1 MPTYRAGRWSVV
13 HGLRIMLLA
22 ALVGPVGTTA
32 APAQVASLSEL
43 ISSVVGVKTSIN
55 PDGRTAATLG
65 RAREGSGIVL
75 DDAGLV
81 LTIGYLMVEAETAE
95 IRTSAG
101 RTVPASVIGYDAET
115 GFGLLRAIVP
125 LEVRPMPVGRSA
137 ELKEGDAVLIASF
150 GGAGMIT
157 PAQVVSKRPF
167 AGNWEYLL
175 EEAIFTSPLHPEWS
189 GAALINRAGKLVAVG
204 SLVVGDAR
212 GAGNR
217 SPGNMFVPV
226 DLLPPILGDLIASG
240 RTSGPGRPWLG
251 VSINGTS
258 GGLIVERITPESPAK
273 AADLQPGDVI
283 VGVNGEKPKDLADF
297 YRKVW
302 VQGGA
307 GSVIPLNLLRNNEV
321 RRVEVR
327 SMNRLDHLKLKSSL

>member
-1 MPTYRAGRWSVV
+1 
-13 HGLRIMLLA
+13 
-22 ALVGPVGTTA
+22 
-32 APAQVASLSEL
+32 
-43 ISSVVGVKTSIN
+43 
-55 PDGRTAATLG
+55 
-65 RAREGSGIVL
+65 REGSGIVL

-175 EEAIFTSPLHPEWS
+175 EEAIFTSPLHVDFRSELTR
-189 GAALINRAGKLVAVG
+189 GFHREETHLEVMVRG
-204 SLVVGDAR
+204 SC
-212 GAGNR
+212 
-217 SPGNMFVPV
+217 
-226 DLLPPILGDLIASG
+226 LGQD
-240 RTSGPGRPWLG
+240 R
-251 VSINGTS
+251 
-258 GGLIVERITPESPAK
+258 GGL
-273 AADLQPGDVI
+273 
-283 VGVNGEKPKDLADF
+283 
-297 YRKVW
+297 
-302 VQGGA
+302 
-307 GSVIPLNLLRNNEV
+307 LLFP
-321 RRVEVR
+321 
-327 SMNRLDHLKLKSSL
+327 SS